1 LTVRVDRNLDS
12 GELVPFTHEPLLYP
26 NFQIFNNAQSD
37 AQSAPL
43 PADATTDN
51 SSSTNGVLS
60 PPASHDQFNTSSA
73 PLSST
78 MSSEAS
84 IFNQGNNPDIMG
96 FSQQAAIPPPPMS
109 VPIEAINGVN
119 GATAPSPSTP
129 GVTFCQLKGLTRFLL
144 DCGIHPC
151 EMSTDNLISLI
162 NTTLKVPLMYS
173 LVVRYCGR
181 NAISTHPAYMS
192 SEQQQKF
199 IGFMNSKIPRTAE
212 GVGSAAYTVEEALEK
227 VFDFLETSASEEWRT
242 QFDSDALDTLTG
254 SMDKE
259 EHVVIINALIREDCS
274 NQTVSNIVRQMLEDL
289 RSPGIA

>member
-1 LTVRVDRNLDS
+1 VS
-12 GELVPFTHEPLLYP
+12 FTHEPLLYANLP
-26 NFQIFNNAQSD
+26 IFNDAQSD
-37 AQSAPL
+37 AHSAPL
-43 PADATTDN
+43 PADATTDS

-73 PLSST
+73 PLSS
-78 MSSEAS
+78 SDAF
-84 IFNQGNNPDIMG
+84 IFSQGNNTDIMV
-96 FSQQAAIPPPPMS
+96 SSRKTAMPPPPVS
-109 VPIEAINGVN
+109 VPIVAVN
-119 GATAPSPSTP
+119 GANGSHAPASSTP
-129 GVTFCQLKGLTRFLL
+129 QVTFVQLKKLIRFLL

-162 NTTLKVPLMYS
+162 NTTLKVPLMYG
-173 LVVRYCGR
+173 LVARYCGR

-192 SEQQQKF
+192 SEQQQRF

-274 NQTVSNIVRQMLEDL
+274 NQTASNIVRQMLEDL
-289 RSPGIA
+289 RSPGVA